1 MRKFRLAVSRQI
13 LRLHGGTLRLKHND
27 EGRMT
32 FAVVI
37 E

>member
-1 MRKFRLAVSRQI
+1 MRKFHLAISRQI

-27 EGRMT
+27 EGRVT
-32 FAVVI
+32 YAVVI